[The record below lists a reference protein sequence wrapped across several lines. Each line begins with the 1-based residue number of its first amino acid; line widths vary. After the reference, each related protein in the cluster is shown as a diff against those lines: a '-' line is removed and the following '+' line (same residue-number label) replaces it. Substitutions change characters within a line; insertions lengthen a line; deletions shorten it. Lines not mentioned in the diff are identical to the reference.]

1 MQITINQGWRG
12 GVLKTMTVIG
22 HSQGW
27 LRTPQENQLKNKTLA
42 YRPSGCFLK
51 SIKREALISEKEE
64 EDEQA
69 MLSNQGTVPMLAEEI
84 PAGNNNNM
92 KQVLGT
98 RDFKYMPLIV
108 IITLK
113 GKYSH
118 LHLSGPQFYLMVV
131 LTS

>member
-1 MQITINQGWRG
+1 M
-12 GVLKTMTVIG
+12 
-22 HSQGW
+22 
-27 LRTPQENQLKNKTLA
+27 
-42 YRPSGCFLK
+42 
-51 SIKREALISEKEE
+51 ISEKEE
-64 EDEQA
+64 EGEQA

-84 PAGNNNNM
+84 PTGNNNNNM
-92 KQVLGT
+92 KEVLGT

-118 LHLSGPQFYLMVV
+118 LHLSGPQFYLLVV